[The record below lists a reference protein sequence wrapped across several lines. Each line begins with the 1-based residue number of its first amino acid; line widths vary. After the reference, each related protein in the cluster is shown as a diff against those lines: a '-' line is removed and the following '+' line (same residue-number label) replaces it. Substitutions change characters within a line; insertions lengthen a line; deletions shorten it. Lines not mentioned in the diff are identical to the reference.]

1 MKREKLSSRE
11 IWLLIYIAQRTGLTG
26 RIILGRKHRERVVPL
41 WRRHL
46 VEIWWRQVADDES
59 NRGPYFSLTVE
70 GHQLASAILAA
81 RDERRRRK
89 SDGASPSTEQPSA
102 LAA

>member
-1 MKREKLSSRE
+1 MKHPKLSARE
-11 IWLLIYIAQRTGLTG
+11 IWMLLYMAERSGLTG
-26 RIILGRKHRERVVPL
+26 RMTLSRKHRERIVPL

-46 VEIWWRQVADDES
+46 VEIWWRQIADDES
-59 NRGPYFSLTVE
+59 NRGPYFSLSVD
-70 GHQLASAILAA
+70 GHRLAFSILAS

-89 SDGASPSTEQPSA
+89 SEGASPSSQPSA